1 MAEKPVRFVCQQCG
15 LDSSDFVNRLIRQEL
30 GMAAA
35 VPAAAGGLRVSSA
48 GAAPTPPPPPVA
60 AAPRLTGAKP
70 PPCVKHPGQRCT
82 ERCVVC
88 GKPICPKCM
97 ELFGYVCSPLCNAK
111 AEAQKI
117 HVPVYAGQKSVA
129 EAQFWRKAGAIF
141 GVVAVTMVAL
151 VGFWFWYAWF
161 GSYPKPVF
169 SVRFDNPAYA
179 GASKLCGRDQ
189 LVFLHGGTLA
199 RYDLGSGKQ
208 IWSTD
213 LINRQQV
220 VDELAQAEG
229 TWQAAEARGRGQTPP
244 TTLPTPD
251 ADTIQLAMAGT
262 EGELQLFAVA
272 SNVWVGTP
280 DKLTHYDW
288 DSGKMLQEIP
298 LSGIYGEII
307 PQGGELKLHGM
318 NSAGQETLMSVNLA
332 TGQSHTDEVGGPMT
346 SGFAARGVLGAVA
359 LASARNN
366 GSSADAGLPWVP
378 GVNMSAPMDP
388 GKVAQQAQDL
398 PLPNRIAL
406 PAVIAS
412 SMHQEQIMKQA
423 NEGDTDSQGT
433 QPPWAAALAFTN
445 DPHAEHNF
453 LVSSEYGS
461 VQMATRLLEERIVA
475 HDAMK
480 APPAKSALDN
490 ANLSVAQ
497 TGDAVNEMLNQKQ
510 RENGAN
516 IVTENQS
523 LYQVTLSRPDA
534 TGTTD
539 WVGQVAG
546 PPAVY
551 SLKTVNVLAAGTT
564 LIIFDKTNKKL
575 WQATLAYTMAG
586 GDATDP
592 FARETSRFGQGPCVE
607 RGNTLY
613 VFDRAMLTAFDL
625 ATGKARWRLPSVG
638 IVGLF
643 FDERGMLYANSTTA
657 SPENIKF
664 SRQIDINQKIDDVL
678 VKVDPKNGRILWS
691 SSPGGF
697 ISYISGKYIYA
708 LYINLP
714 TADEI
719 ATADKAG
726 ITPPSPFVHIRRLNP
741 RNGQIVWD
749 YYDRDRAP
757 LDVEFNGNVIQ
768 MVFKKEVQVLKF
780 VSL

>member
-1 MAEKPVRFVCQQCG
+1 
-15 LDSSDFVNRLIRQEL
+15 
-30 GMAAA
+30 
-35 VPAAAGGLRVSSA
+35 
-48 GAAPTPPPPPVA
+48 
-60 AAPRLTGAKP
+60 
-70 PPCVKHPGQRCT
+70 
-82 ERCVVC
+82 
-88 GKPICPKCM
+88 M

-719 ATADKAG
+719 ATATRPASPPPRRSSTSAALIPETARLFG
-726 ITPPSPFVHIRRLNP
+726 ITTIGTARR
-741 RNGQIVWD
+741 
-749 YYDRDRAP
+749 
-757 LDVEFNGNVIQ
+757 
-768 MVFKKEVQVLKF
+768 
-780 VSL
+780 